1 MLLHLWELPQM
12 GQEDSG
18 MIDLYTTYT
27 LVVIALV
34 LCIILAL
41 IRVFRGPTAPDRV
54 VGVDTINTM
63 VIVGMVAYGAAFQEV
78 IYIDVAIV
86 YALLSFISTLFIA
99 KYLEGGEF

>member
-1 MLLHLWELPQM
+1 
-12 GQEDSG
+12 
-18 MIDLYTTYT
+18 MIDLNTTFL

-41 IRVFRGPTAPDRV
+41 IRVFRGPTAPDRA

-63 VIVGMVAYGAAFQEV
+63 VIVAMVMYGAAFQEV